1 MDTRAQESLRME
13 LVQLL
18 RKQKD
23 ILDARSLGA
32 ANEGEVVDYELRQE
46 VIHDI
51 CQILA
56 NSSESQARAEAKRKL
71 TRQCV
76 RSKYEERLRW

>member
-23 ILDARSLGA
+23 ILETRTLGD
-32 ANEGEVVDYELRQE
+32 ANEGEMVDYELRQD

-56 NSSESQARAEAKRKL
+56 NSRES
-71 TRQCV
+71 
-76 RSKYEERLRW
+76 

>member
-1 MDTRAQESLRME
+1 MPTFAGKEEIMDTRAQESLRKE

-23 ILDARSLGA
+23 ILDARTLGI

-46 VIHDI
+46 VIHGI

-56 NSSESQARAEAKRKL
+56 NSSEP
-71 TRQCV
+71 
-76 RSKYEERLRW
+76 

>member
-1 MDTRAQESLRME
+1 MPSFAGKEGIMDTRAQESLRME

-46 VIHDI
+46 VILDI

-56 NSSESQARAEAKRKL
+56 NSSES
-71 TRQCV
+71 
-76 RSKYEERLRW
+76 

>member
-1 MDTRAQESLRME
+1 MDTRAKESLRME

-18 RKQKD
+18 RRQKD
-23 ILDARSLGA
+23 VLEARTLGSED
-32 ANEGEVVDYELRQE
+32 EGEALDYELRQE

-56 NSSESQARAEAKRKL
+56 NSSES
-71 TRQCV
+71 
-76 RSKYEERLRW
+76 

>member
-1 MDTRAQESLRME
+1 MNQLYLGGNEPSTRLNRVYKDSVKTEDLLPE

-56 NSSESQARAEAKRKL
+56 NSSES
-71 TRQCV
+71 
-76 RSKYEERLRW
+76 

>member
-1 MDTRAQESLRME
+1 MGAMPSFAGKERIMDTRAQESLRIE

-23 ILDARSLGA
+23 VLETRTLGT
-32 ANEGEVVDYELRQE
+32 ANEGEIVDYELRQD

-56 NSSESQARAEAKRKL
+56 NSRES
-71 TRQCV
+71 
-76 RSKYEERLRW
+76 

>member
-1 MDTRAQESLRME
+1 M
-13 LVQLL
+13 
-18 RKQKD
+18 KD

-56 NSSESQARAEAKRKL
+56 NSNES
-71 TRQCV
+71 
-76 RSKYEERLRW
+76 

>member
-23 ILDARSLGA
+23 ILDARTVGTV
-32 ANEGEVVDYELRQE
+32 NDGEIVDYELREE

-56 NSSESQARAEAKRKL
+56 NSAES
-71 TRQCV
+71 
-76 RSKYEERLRW
+76 

>member
-1 MDTRAQESLRME
+1 LTPEERKPKGMRSFAGKEGIMDTRAQESLRIE

-23 ILDARSLGA
+23 TLDARSAGA

-56 NSSESQARAEAKRKL
+56 NSSES
-71 TRQCV
+71 
-76 RSKYEERLRW
+76 

>member
-18 RKQKD
+18 GKQKD
-23 ILDARSLGA
+23 ILDARTLGT

-56 NSSESQARAEAKRKL
+56 NSSES
-71 TRQCV
+71 
-76 RSKYEERLRW
+76 

>member
-23 ILDARSLGA
+23 ILETRTLGI
-32 ANEGEVVDYELRQE
+32 ANEGELVDYELRQD

-51 CQILA
+51 CQMLA
-56 NSSESQARAEAKRKL
+56 NSRES
-71 TRQCV
+71 
-76 RSKYEERLRW
+76 